1 MSYSCRQAAIEEI
14 KANHVVEGGTSVVF
28 EAMYSELLLV
38 EERIAQLDAKL
49 PAASKLV
56 EMMEET
62 RALLD
67 DQRQRLISAVA
78 SVAEAQAKA
87 FGDSDTLARYEKT
100 RAYRSAIALKAA
112 RTRRRN
118 QDGGLDIEALI
129 GASLAEPIAAPV
141 AAGIGTSPGPIIETS
156 PPVEQ

>member
-1 MSYSCRQAAIEEI
+1 MRA
-14 KANHVVEGGTSVVF
+14 F
-28 EAMYSELLLV
+28 F
-38 EERIAQLDAKL
+38 EERIAQIDAKL

-100 RAYRSAIALKAA
+100 RAYRSAIGLKAA

-118 QDGGLDIEALI
+118 QDDELDIEA
-129 GASLAEPIAAPV
+129 GPAEPIEAPATDPV
-141 AAGIGTSPGPIIETS
+141 VAGIGTSPAPLLESRPAS
-156 PPVEQ
+156 PAAAPPAEQ